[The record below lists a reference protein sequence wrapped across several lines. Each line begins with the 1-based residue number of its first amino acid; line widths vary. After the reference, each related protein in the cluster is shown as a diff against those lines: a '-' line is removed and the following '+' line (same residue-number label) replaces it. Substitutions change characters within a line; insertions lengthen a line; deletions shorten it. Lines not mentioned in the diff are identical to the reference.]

1 MVSEICLNL
10 FLVFR
15 SEITAQQGDFSPI
28 VSDLGLKGESGED
41 ISAPA
46 QEHNTC
52 TVFWCL
58 LAARVASRRKQRW
71 VALGKQG
78 QGERE

>member
-46 QEHNTC
+46 QKHNTC
-52 TVFWCL
+52 TVF
-58 LAARVASRRKQRW
+58 
-71 VALGKQG
+71 
-78 QGERE
+78 